1 MIWFS
6 VNLKYPKN
14 LLLILLPVLEL
25 LPVYCSVCRRSWTWQ
40 KPFGIFSYYY
50 YYHFFVKPLPVESS
64 SFRFS
69 SLSSEYDLKMMT
81 VSVKS
86 VRWFNWFWGCW
97 TFPAWHTGLSDDVSL
112 NWLLLFLLI
121 PRMKR
126 INQLFGFFFLV
137 RHVNTNKLPV
147 LHEPRRL

>member
-6 VNLKYPKN
+6 VYLKYPKN

-25 LPVYCSVCRRSWTWQ
+25 LPVYGSVCRRSWTWQ

-86 VRWFNWFWGCW
+86 GRAGLIGSEVVEPFLPDTQVSQMMYPLIDFCYIFL
-97 TFPAWHTGLSDDVSL
+97 FPEWS
-112 NWLLLFLLI
+112 
-121 PRMKR
+121 
-126 INQLFGFFFLV
+126 
-137 RHVNTNKLPV
+137 
-147 LHEPRRL
+147 E